1 MDLGGVLDV
10 VSTAEAI
17 AQKRWARQILRD
29 AINTTD
35 NLIAISARPTVD
47 HSKAPGRNH
56 ELGPDLLVFPAQVF
70 SQADESIQLL
80 FDTLQTSATEEHA
93 ESLRQLEQTGIIQNA
108 VCGLCL
114 TSSRLCLSHRHH
126 SGSPTVTIT
135 DSAFSALATFQ
146 ESTAVPLYVCQL
158 FFDCGY
164 LIPFAAYRHHRD
176 CAQKGRC
183 ESAGFKYGSTTGDTE
198 GLHAAIESFPPAQ
211 FLGRFTTL
219 PAIVDETGERIGP
232 ASYRWGHSGRL
243 VVSDEPTGLFAG
255 GRFEFEQPL
264 LDLL

>member
-1 MDLGGVLDV
+1 MDLGGILDV
-10 VSTAEAI
+10 SSTAEAT

-35 NLIAISARPTVD
+35 NLIAISARPMAD
-47 HSKAPGRNH
+47 HSTFPSPNS
-56 ELGPDLLVFPAQVF
+56 EFGPDLLVFPADVY
-70 SQADESIQLL
+70 SQADESIRSL
-80 FDTLQTSATEEHA
+80 FDTLQTAPAEKHV
-93 ESLRQLEQTGIIQNA
+93 ESLRQLEQTGILTKA

-126 SGSPTVTIT
+126 SGSPTVTVT

-176 CAQKGRC
+176 CAQQGRC

-219 PAIVDETGERIGP
+219 PAIVDETGERIGS
-232 ASYRWGHSGRL
+232 ASYRWGQSGRL
-243 VVSDEPTGLFAG
+243 VVSGESTGVFAG